1 MRLNSPLE
9 AFKFKGHEESSTANM
24 LAAGGVDF
32 TAQI

>member
-1 MRLNSPLE
+1 MLLNSPSD
-9 AFKFKGHEESSTANM
+9 AFKIKEQEMSSTANM